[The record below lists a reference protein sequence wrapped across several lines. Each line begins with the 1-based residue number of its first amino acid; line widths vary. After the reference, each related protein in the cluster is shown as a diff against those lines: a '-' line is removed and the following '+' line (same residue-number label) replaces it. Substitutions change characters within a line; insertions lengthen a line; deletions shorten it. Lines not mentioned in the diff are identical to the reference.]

1 MSNFGSVDEILDFAI
16 AREEEANAFY
26 LGLAQRM
33 DKPWMSEV
41 FQGFAEQELKHK
53 FKLERVKDGKI
64 LLPSHE
70 KITDLKIA
78 DYLVDVPV
86 SDDMSYQDA
95 LTVAMKR
102 EKAAFKLYMDLAR
115 SAEDEG
121 LSGTFEALAQEEA
134 GHKLWLETNYD
145 EYILVED

>member
-26 LGLAQRM
+26 LDLAQRM
-33 DKPWMSEV
+33 EKPWMAEV
-41 FQGFAEQELKHK
+41 FRGFAEQELQHK
-53 FKLERVKDGKI
+53 MKLEAVKQGQT
-64 LLPSHE
+64 LLPAAQ
-70 KITDLKIA
+70 KVMDLKIA
-78 DYLVDVPV
+78 DYLVEVGL

-102 EKAAFKLYMDLAR
+102 EKKAFRLYTDLAA
-115 SAEDEG
+115 STEDQE
-121 LSGTFEALAQEEA
+121 LKSTFEALAQEEA
-134 GHKLWLETNYD
+134 RHKLWIEMQYD

>member
-1 MSNFGSVDEILDFAI
+1 MSKFGSVDEILDFAI

-41 FQGFAEQELKHK
+41 FEGFAEQELRHK

-64 LLPSHE
+64 LLPAQE
-70 KITDLKIA
+70 KVIDLKIA
-78 DYLVDVPV
+78 DYLVEMPV

-102 EKAAFKLYMDLAR
+102 EKAAFKLYMDLSR
-115 SAEDEG
+115 STDDEG
-121 LSGTFEALAQEEA
+121 LAGTFEALAQEEA
-134 GHKLWLETNYD
+134 KHKLWLETEYD
-145 EYILVED
+145 EHILVED

>member
-16 AREEEANAFY
+16 AREEKANAFY

-64 LLPSHE
+64 LLPSHQ

-102 EKAAFKLYMDLAR
+102 EKSAFKLYMDLAR
-115 SAEDEG
+115 AADDEG
-121 LSGTFEALAQEEA
+121 LRGTFEAMAQEEA
-134 GHKLWLETNYD
+134 AHKLWFEVQYD
-145 EYILVED
+145 ECILAED